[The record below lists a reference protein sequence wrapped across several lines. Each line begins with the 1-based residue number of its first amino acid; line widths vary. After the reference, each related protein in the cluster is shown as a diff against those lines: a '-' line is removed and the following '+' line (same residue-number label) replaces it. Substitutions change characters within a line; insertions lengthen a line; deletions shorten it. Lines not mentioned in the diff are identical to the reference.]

1 MNYNNN
7 CKEDDIMLVNIYSD
21 GFTRGLEHLGPGNH
35 YNVDVPASVYSL
47 AQRMGAR
54 IYPVHQDPNRSAQS
68 IRHIPPAQQSAYRT
82 PQEQRQPTVQQIQE
96 YQRQQSSKLA
106 QMRSKNSDK
115 SQFIRPADMSN
126 NNSDVRFNKQVS
138 DSDNVENLNENTVR
152 TSATQDQPE
161 KKNKQFMSARD
172 IDAQLRQQNADHQR
186 MFKTDSLNE
195 MAEKRQR
202 EIESAIHAKHPDPI
216 DYDSFDKQ
224 YEAEKK
230 ESSVLR
236 VGRDMTT
243 APIENATPEMLT
255 EGIIENANPERV
267 GDVLLGN
274 SSPEEKD
281 IKRKTNAIKDII
293 AQQKAEEDMLKEE
306 ESQNDIDIDA
316 LLDSILD
323 SEPEP
328 EIDTA
333 SIYDNAMNDAI
344 EESKTV
350 TYDKDELMQ
359 FTNKKLG
366 EILKD
371 RGYVKGKMAPKPYDR
386 KENLVEKVLATQTT
400 NSDEE

>member
-1 MNYNNN
+1 
-7 CKEDDIMLVNIYSD
+7 
-21 GFTRGLEHLGPGNH
+21 
-35 YNVDVPASVYSL
+35 
-47 AQRMGAR
+47 MGAR
-54 IYPVHQDPNRSAQS
+54 IYPVNQDPNRSAQS

-82 PQEQRQPTVQQIQE
+82 PQEQRQPAVQQIQE
-96 YQRQQSSKLA
+96 YQREQQTSKLM
-106 QMRSKNSDK
+106 QRKNNSSDKPQFMRSS
-115 SQFIRPADMSN
+115 ATSN
-126 NNSDVRFNKQVS
+126 NNGDVRFNKQVS
-138 DSDNVENLNENTVR
+138 DTDNVENLNENAVR
-152 TSATQDQPE
+152 TSTIQAQPE

-172 IDAQLRQQNADHQR
+172 IDAQLKRQNADHQR

-202 EIESAIHAKHPDPI
+202 EIEAGIRAKHPDPI

-243 APIENATPEMLT
+243 APIENATPEMLS

-281 IKRKTNAIKDII
+281 IKRKTNAIKDMI
-293 AQQKAEEDMLKEE
+293 AQQKAEEDKQKEAE
-306 ESQNDIDIDA
+306 EQEYQSDIDIDA
-316 LLDSILD
+316 LLDSILE

-328 EIDTA
+328 EINTTA
-333 SIYDNAMNDAI
+333 IYDAAI
-344 EESKTV
+344 AEAAEESKSLV
-350 TYDKDELMQ
+350 YDRDELMQ

-366 EILKD
+366 DILKD

-400 NSDEE
+400 SSDEK